1 MARNLLTDKTLK
13 SLGAKLTTT
22 PELVLND
29 GDGLQ
34 VRARAGKRGFSIV
47 FRYRFT
53 LNGKTGY
60 FTLGE
65 YDAMSLAQA
74 REKCETARRLVA
86 EGIDPNAHHE
96 EEKATRAAH
105 RQAELLEPTV
115 KDLFEVWKRRFLQP
129 NRRDGGAEVE
139 RRFTLDVFP
148 AIGALKAKDVGKR
161 HVSEILDAILER
173 GARRTANMAMAELRQ
188 MFRWA
193 LARDIVQQDPT
204 FGLNKKLVGGEEKPR
219 ERDLSFDEIHELMRK
234 LPHSGLAVD
243 TQAALLFLLATG
255 ARIGEMSQARWARID
270 KDARTWFIPAEH
282 VKTREAH
289 LVHLSDFAMAQL
301 AILEQYQVNA
311 AYLLPGKKRDTHLD
325 SKTISKQ
332 IRDRVQMESKAKRA
346 ATKRTKHGAGALL
359 LAGGP
364 WTPHDLRRTMASRMG
379 DLGVMPHVIEACLN
393 HKPPSKMQR
402 TYQRQEYLAE
412 REQAFRVWGDRLAL
426 IARADEN
433 VVTIEAGRKRR
444 IARAA

>member
-1 MARNLLTDKTLK
+1 MARNLLTDKNLK
-13 SLGAKLTTT
+13 SLAAKLNTT
-22 PELVLND
+22 PEIVLND

-34 VRARAGKRGFSIV
+34 VRARSGKRGFSIV

-65 YDAMSLAQA
+65 YDAMSLAHA
-74 REKCETARRLVA
+74 REKCEAARRLVA

-96 EEKATRAAH
+96 EQKATRAAQ

-115 KDLFEVWKRRFLQP
+115 KELFEVWKRRFLQP

-139 RRFTLDVFP
+139 RRFALDVFP
-148 AIGALKAKDVGKR
+148 TIGAVKAKDVGKR

-173 GARRTANMAMAELRQ
+173 GARRTANMAMAEIRQ
-188 MFRWA
+188 LFRWA

-234 LPHSGLAVD
+234 LPLAGLAVD
-243 TQAALLFLLATG
+243 TQAAILFLLATG
-255 ARIGEMSQARWARID
+255 ARIGEMCQAEWVHID
-270 KDARTWFIPAEH
+270 LEARTWFIPAEH

-289 LVHLSDFAMAQL
+289 LVHLSDFALAQL
-301 AILEQYQVNA
+301 SVLQQFTQNG
-311 AYLLPGKKRDTHLD
+311 YLLPGRAENTHLD

-332 IRDRVQMESKAKRA
+332 VRDRVQVETSAKRA
-346 ATKRTKHGAGALL
+346 AKKRTVHAAGALL
-359 LAGGP
+359 LACGP
-364 WTPHDLRRTMASRMG
+364 WTPHDLRRSMASRMG
-379 DLGVMPHVIEACLN
+379 DLGTLPHVIEACLN
-393 HKPPSKMQR
+393 HKPPSKIQR

-412 REQAFRVWGDRLAL
+412 RAHAFKVWGDRLAL

-433 VVTIEAGRKRR
+433 VVTIDAGRKRR
-444 IARAA
+444 IARPA